1 MARMNT
7 DIRGREGLISTARRR
22 VRSRVLLTAWST
34 AFVGAIRAIGVHGL
48 PAQIAVHALPAFLG
62 VAIAGAHSGQGN
74 SVKLEV
80 RPSHGDTIRVRLDQ
94 TVEMTGPAG
103 ADGKAVV
110 ESGTLVLL
118 ATLAVE
124 SVDQQGATIVSVTDS
139 VRVNSPPNSASSA
152 VLAWA
157 AIAANRAVRFR
168 VAPNGSAYVPSGRGR
183 AAPSPSLAAAMPA
196 TLPSRAIAPGT
207 TWNSVL
213 QVPLASSVDPGGTAT
228 LVATFT
234 FDSLSRSGE
243 LAFLS
248 LRGRLTKTDPEGAP
262 PTEGETRVETSGTV
276 EGQVLLDR
284 RRGWITDART
294 TFSLL
299 SLVTSAEP
307 GKTPVRVKTTISQ
320 WLRAM

>member
-1 MARMNT
+1 MIPLRKANRWQRLMPGVIALMMVPGFT
-7 DIRGREGLISTARRR
+7 MPTQSA
-22 VRSRVLLTAWST
+22 SVLL
-34 AFVGAIRAIGVHGL
+34 
-48 PAQIAVHALPAFLG
+48 Q
-62 VAIAGAHSGQGN
+62 
-74 SVKLEV
+74 V
-80 RPSHGDTIRVRLDQ
+80 RPGAGDTIRVRLDQ
-94 TVEMTGPAG
+94 TVEMTGSPG
-103 ADGKAVV
+103 ADGKSLV

-124 SVDQQGATIVSVTDS
+124 SVDSEGATIVSVTDS
-139 VRVNSPPNSASSA
+139 LRVNSPPNSASSA

-168 VAPNGSAYVPSGRGR
+168 VAPNGAAYVPTGRGR
-183 AAPSPSLAAAMPA
+183 SVPSAVAASHMPA
-196 TLPSRAIAPGT
+196 TLPARAIAPGT
-207 TWNSVL
+207 SWNSVL
-213 QVPLASSVDPGGTAT
+213 QVPLASSVDPRGTAT

-248 LRGRLTKTDPEGAP
+248 LRGRLSKGENDANP
-262 PTEGETRVETSGTV
+262 PAGGRSVVETSGIV
-276 EGQVLLDR
+276 VGQVLLDR

-299 SLVTSAEP
+299 SLVTPADPE
-307 GKTPVRVKTTISQ
+307 KAPVRVRMTISQ

>member
-1 MARMNT
+1 M
-7 DIRGREGLISTARRR
+7 TA
-22 VRSRVLLTAWST
+22 VRKANRWQSLLPGVVALMLMPGGWEYAQGSSVLL
-34 AFVGAIRAIGVHGL
+34 
-48 PAQIAVHALPAFLG
+48 Q
-62 VAIAGAHSGQGN
+62 
-74 SVKLEV
+74 V
-80 RPSHGDTIRVRLDQ
+80 RPSAGDTIRVRLDQ

-103 ADGKAVV
+103 TDGKQLV

-124 SVDQQGATIVSVTDS
+124 AVDNEGATIVSVTDS
-139 VRVNSPPNSASSA
+139 LRVNSPPNSASSA

-157 AIAANRAVRFR
+157 AVAANRAVRFR
-168 VAPNGSAYVPSGRGR
+168 VAPNGAAYIPSGQGR
-183 AAPSPSLAAAMPA
+183 RAPPSAAVASHMPA
-196 TLPSRAIAPGT
+196 TLPSRPIAPGAS
-207 TWNSVL
+207 WNSVV
-213 QVPLASSVDPGGTAT
+213 QVPLASSVDPKGTAT

-248 LRGRLTKTDPEGAP
+248 LRGRLTKADPDRSSPSDA
-262 PTEGETRVETSGTV
+262 RNQVETSGTV
-276 EGQVLLDR
+276 EGHVLLDR

-299 SLVTSAEP
+299 SLVTHADP
-307 GKTPVRVKTTISQ
+307 TKPAMRVRMTISQ

>member
-1 MARMNT
+1 M
-7 DIRGREGLISTARRR
+7 RRWP
-22 VRSRVLLTAWST
+22 SLLP
-34 AFVGAIRAIGVHGL
+34 GV
-48 PAQIAVHALPAFLG
+48 VALMLVPGGWGMEA
-62 VAIAGAHSGQGN
+62 AQGN
-74 SVKLEV
+74 SVLLQV
-80 RPSHGDTIRVRLDQ
+80 RPGIGDTIKVRLDQ
-94 TVEMTGPAG
+94 TVEMTGPPG
-103 ADGKAVV
+103 ADGKPVA

-124 SVDQQGATIVSVTDS
+124 SVDDDGATIVSVTDS

-168 VAPNGSAYVPSGRGR
+168 VAPNGAAYVPSGRGR
-183 AAPSPSLAAAMPA
+183 TTPSGTVASHMPA
-196 TLPSRAIAPGT
+196 TLPSRAIPPGQS
-207 TWNSVL
+207 WNSVL
-213 QVPLASSVDPGGTAT
+213 QVPLASSVDPKGTAT

-248 LRGRLTKTDPEGAP
+248 VRGRLTKSDQDAAP
-262 PTEGETRVETSGTV
+262 NDARNIVETSGTV
-276 EGQVLLDR
+276 VGNVLLDR

-299 SLVTSAEP
+299 SLVSPADPTKP
-307 GKTPVRVKTTISQ
+307 PMRVKMTISQ

>member
-1 MARMNT
+1 MVALMLVP
-7 DIRGREGLISTARRR
+7 GGWSVESAQ
-22 VRSRVLLTAWST
+22 SSSVLL
-34 AFVGAIRAIGVHGL
+34 
-48 PAQIAVHALPAFLG
+48 Q
-62 VAIAGAHSGQGN
+62 
-74 SVKLEV
+74 V
-80 RPSHGDTIRVRLDQ
+80 RPGAGDTIRVRLDQ
-94 TVEMTGPAG
+94 TVEMSGPPG
-103 ADGKAVV
+103 ADGKPVA

-124 SVDQQGATIVSVTDS
+124 AVDDDGATIVSVTDS
-139 VRVNSPPNSASSA
+139 LRVNSPPNSASSA

-168 VAPNGSAYVPSGRGR
+168 VAPNGAAYVPSGRGR
-183 AAPSPSLAAAMPA
+183 TPPSATVASHMPA
-196 TLPSRAIAPGT
+196 TLPSRAIPPGVS
-207 TWNSVL
+207 WNSVL
-213 QVPLASSVDPGGTAT
+213 QVPLASSVDPKGTAT

-248 LRGRLTKTDPEGAP
+248 LRGRLTKSDQDATSPNDA
-262 PTEGETRVETSGTV
+262 RNVVETSGTV
-276 EGQVLLDR
+276 VGSVLLDR

-299 SLVTSAEP
+299 SLVSHADPTKP
-307 GKTPVRVKTTISQ
+307 PVRVKMTISQ

>member
-1 MARMNT
+1 MLVPGGWNYAQS
-7 DIRGREGLISTARRR
+7 GS
-22 VRSRVLLTAWST
+22 VLL
-34 AFVGAIRAIGVHGL
+34 
-48 PAQIAVHALPAFLG
+48 Q
-62 VAIAGAHSGQGN
+62 
-74 SVKLEV
+74 V
-80 RPSHGDTIRVRLDQ
+80 RPGAGDTIRVRLDQ
-94 TVEMTGPAG
+94 TVEMTGTSG
-103 ADGKAVV
+103 ADGKPLS

-124 SVDQQGATIVSVTDS
+124 SVDDDGATIVSVTDS

-168 VAPNGSAYVPSGRGR
+168 VAPNGAAYVPSGRGR
-183 AAPSPSLAAAMPA
+183 AAPSPAVAAHMPA
-196 TLPSRAIAPGT
+196 TLPSRAITPGT
-207 TWNSVL
+207 SWNSVV
-213 QVPLASSVDPGGTAT
+213 QVPLASSVDPRGTAT

-248 LRGRLTKTDPEGAP
+248 LRGRLTKADPEGAASP
-262 PTEGETRVETSGTV
+262 DARNLVETSGTV
-276 EGQVLLDR
+276 VGHVMLDR

-299 SLVTSAEP
+299 SLVSPSDPT
-307 GKTPVRVKTTISQ
+307 KPVMRVKMTISQ

>member
-1 MARMNT
+1 MIA
-7 DIRGREGLISTARRR
+7 
-22 VRSRVLLTAWST
+22 VRKANRWSLLPGVVALMLMPGGWESAQSNSVLL
-34 AFVGAIRAIGVHGL
+34 
-48 PAQIAVHALPAFLG
+48 Q
-62 VAIAGAHSGQGN
+62 
-74 SVKLEV
+74 V
-80 RPSHGDTIRVRLDQ
+80 RPGAGDTIRVRLDQ
-94 TVEMTGPAG
+94 TVEMTGSPG
-103 ADGKAVV
+103 ADGKPLA

-124 SVDQQGATIVSVTDS
+124 SVDDEGATIVSVTDS
-139 VRVNSPPNSASSA
+139 LRVNSPPNSASSA

-168 VAPNGSAYVPSGRGR
+168 VAPNGAAFIPSGQGRR
-183 AAPSPSLAAAMPA
+183 AAPSATVASHMPA
-196 TLPSRAIAPGT
+196 TLPSRPIAPGSS
-207 TWNSVL
+207 WNSVV
-213 QVPLASSVDPGGTAT
+213 QVPLASSVDPKGTAT

-248 LRGRLTKTDPEGAP
+248 LRGRLTKADPDKPSEAGA
-262 PTEGETRVETSGTV
+262 RNQNQVETSGTV
-276 EGQVLLDR
+276 EGHVMLDR

-299 SLVTSAEP
+299 SLVTPADP
-307 GKTPVRVKTTISQ
+307 TKPVMRVKMTISQ

>member
-1 MARMNT
+1 MPGVVALMIVPGTTEIAQN
-7 DIRGREGLISTARRR
+7 GS
-22 VRSRVLLTAWST
+22 VLL
-34 AFVGAIRAIGVHGL
+34 
-48 PAQIAVHALPAFLG
+48 Q
-62 VAIAGAHSGQGN
+62 
-74 SVKLEV
+74 V
-80 RPSHGDTIRVRLDQ
+80 RPGAGDTIRVRLDQ
-94 TVEMTGPAG
+94 TVEMTGAPG
-103 ADGKAVV
+103 ADGKAIV

-124 SVDQQGATIVSVTDS
+124 SVDAEGATIVSVTDS

-168 VAPNGSAYVPSGRGR
+168 VAPNGAAYVPSGRGR
-183 AAPSPSLAAAMPA
+183 AVPSAVAASHMPA
-196 TLPSRAIAPGT
+196 TLPSRAISAGT
-207 TWNSVL
+207 SWSSTM
-213 QVPLASSVDPGGTAT
+213 QVPLASSVDPRGSAT

-248 LRGRLTKTDPEGAP
+248 LRGRLTKADSDPQSEG
-262 PTEGETRVETSGTV
+262 RNLVETSGTV
-276 EGQVLLDR
+276 EGHVTLDR

-299 SLVTSAEP
+299 SLVTHADA
-307 GKTPVRVKTTISQ
+307 GKAPVRVKMTISQ

>member
-1 MARMNT
+1 MPGVVALMIAPGPTEYAQSN
-7 DIRGREGLISTARRR
+7 G
-22 VRSRVLLTAWST
+22 VVL
-34 AFVGAIRAIGVHGL
+34 
-48 PAQIAVHALPAFLG
+48 Q
-62 VAIAGAHSGQGN
+62 
-74 SVKLEV
+74 V
-80 RPSHGDTIRVRLDQ
+80 RPGAGDTIKVRLDQ
-94 TVEMTGPAG
+94 TVEMTGSPG
-103 ADGKAVV
+103 ADGKAAV

-124 SVDQQGATIVSVTDS
+124 SVDKEGATIVSVTDS
-139 VRVNSPPNSASSA
+139 LRVNSPPNSASGA

-157 AIAANRAVRFR
+157 AMSANRAVRFR
-168 VAPNGSAYVPSGRGR
+168 VAPNGAAYVPSGRGR
-183 AAPSPSLAAAMPA
+183 CVPSAVAASHRPA

-207 TWNSVL
+207 SWNSVL
-213 QVPLASSVDPGGTAT
+213 QVPLASSVDPKGTAT

-248 LRGRLTKTDPEGAP
+248 LRGRLSKGEGEASTQ
-262 PTEGETRVETSGTV
+262 TEGRSTVETSGIV

-299 SLVTSAEP
+299 SLVTPAEA
-307 GKTPVRVKTTISQ
+307 GKAPVRVKTTISQ